1 MSVKRPYRTSYRQM
15 QARQRVGATRDLIAA
30 AARRQ
35 FAQRGYVRTTITAI
49 AKEAG
54 VAVPTVYANFKT
66 KRAILEHIV
75 ELTETMSDLN
85 ELRREFIAAPQDSR
99 RKLELAVAFSS
110 RLFVRAADVYHVL
123 WAAAES
129 DPAIARIYRQI
140 EDATRGRTGMV
151 AKGFAA
157 AGRLRKGVDER
168 EAADVLFT
176 LGTPAVFYQLV
187 NKFGW
192 STTRYEEWLVEA
204 YERLLLNRPER

>member
-85 ELRREFIAAPQDSR
+85 DLRIEFMAAPQGSR
-99 RKLELAVAFSS
+99 RKLELAAAFSS
-110 RLFVRAADVYHVL
+110 RLF
-123 WAAAES
+123 
-129 DPAIARIYRQI
+129 AR
-140 EDATRGRTGMV
+140 V
-151 AKGFAA
+151 AGGFHTFLGGA
-157 AGRLRKGVDER
+157 AGG
-168 EAADVLFT
+168 
-176 LGTPAVFYQLV
+176 
-187 NKFGW
+187 
-192 STTRYEEWLVEA
+192 
-204 YERLLLNRPER
+204 